1 MGFERSVMLF
11 MMNSRDCGK
20 FMKRSR
26 ADIPGQPEKV
36 KADIAVGFFNGDDE
50 FELKI
55 DRTFEFRLEIETRLR
70 FERAEFSVGG
80 DHGTEAGGY

>member
-1 MGFERSVMLF
+1 
-11 MMNSRDCGK
+11 
-20 FMKRSR
+20 MKRSST
-26 ADIPGQPEKV
+26 DIPGQPKKV

-70 FERAEFSVGG
+70 IERAEFSVGG

>member
-1 MGFERSVMLF
+1 
-11 MMNSRDCGK
+11 
-20 FMKRSR
+20 MKRSR
-26 ADIPGQPEKV
+26 TDTPGQPEKV

-70 FERAEFSVGG
+70 VECAELSAGG

>member
-20 FMKRSR
+20 FMKRLR

-36 KADIAVGFFNGDDE
+36 KADIAVGFLMEMMSLN
-50 FELKI
+50 
-55 DRTFEFRLEIETRLR
+55 
-70 FERAEFSVGG
+70 
-80 DHGTEAGGY
+80 

>member
-1 MGFERSVMLF
+1 
-11 MMNSRDCGK
+11 
-20 FMKRSR
+20 MKRSR
-26 ADIPGQPEKV
+26 ADILGQPEKV
-36 KADIAVGFFNGDDE
+36 KADITVGFFNGDDE

-70 FERAEFSVGG
+70 VENAELSAGG

>member
-1 MGFERSVMLF
+1 
-11 MMNSRDCGK
+11 MNSRDCGR

-36 KADIAVGFFNGDDE
+36 KADITVGFFNGDDE
-50 FELKI
+50 FELKV
-55 DRTFEFRLEIETRLR
+55 DRTFKFRLEIETRLR
-70 FERAEFSVGG
+70 VENAELSAGG